1 MIEPTTG
8 PESPRKAQA
17 VGARPFTPRALVAS
31 VLVAAIAGGAVA
43 TGVTL
48 GILRLQARTNP
59 QTVDLGNGVT
69 ISEDSAT
76 ASVAEKASPAVA
88 SVVTREATLTHGSGF
103 VVTSDGFVV
112 TNVAVI
118 ANSQALTVVLGSD
131 HRRHDAR
138 LVDADCQTGLAVLKV
153 DQVSN
158 LPTLSFGDS
167 SSLRL
172 GQNVVVLGGSLN
184 DRSAARGIVSGLH
197 SSLLVND
204 LRGGGGES
212 QLSNAIST
220 DAAIDSGTSG
230 GPLLNVG
237 GQVVGLTVSAVRE
250 AQPIGLALPATDLQP
265 EVEQIVQAGQLVV
278 PTMDVQARDVAVD
291 EAAVRGVAAGARI
304 TSVTPGGLAE
314 RAGLRAG
321 DVITQIDDQKLD
333 DAHPLAP
340 VLRGR
345 FKPDQRV
352 TVSYARG
359 GSTGQVQLT
368 LRGEHPT
375 CP

>member
-1 MIEPTTG
+1 M
-8 PESPRKAQA
+8 
-17 VGARPFTPRALVAS
+17 
-31 VLVAAIAGGAVA
+31 LVAAIVGGAVA

-59 QTVDLGNGVT
+59 QSVDLGNGVT

-76 ASVAEKASPAVA
+76 TSVAQKAAPAVV
-88 SVVTREATLTHGSGF
+88 SIVTRESTLTHGSGF
-103 VVTSDGFVV
+103 VVTSDGYLV
-112 TNVAVI
+112 TNVGVI
-118 ANSQALTVVLGSD
+118 ANSQGLTVVLGSD

-158 LPTLSFGDS
+158 LPTLPFGDS

-184 DRSAARGIVSGLH
+184 DRSATRGIVSGLH
-197 SSLLVND
+197 GTLVVND
-204 LRGGGGES
+204 VRGGGGES
-212 QLSNAIST
+212 QFGNVVTT
-220 DAAIDSGTSG
+220 DAGIDGGTSG

-237 GQVVGLTVSAVRE
+237 GQVVGLTMSAVRQ
-250 AQPIGLALPATDLQP
+250 AQPVGFALAASDLQP
-265 EVEQIVQAGQLVV
+265 EVEQIVQTGQLVV
-278 PTMDVQARDVAVD
+278 PSLDAQARDVGVD
-291 EAAVRGVAAGARI
+291 EAAARNVTTGARI
-304 TSVTPGGLAE
+304 TSVDAGGPAD
-314 RAGLRAG
+314 RAGLKAG

-340 VLRGR
+340 LLRSR

-368 LRGEHPT
+368 LRGAHPT

>member
-1 MIEPTTG
+1 VIEPTTG

-17 VGARPFTPRALVAS
+17 AGARPFTPRALVAS
-31 VLVAAIAGGAVA
+31 VLVAAIVGGAVA

-48 GILRLQARTNP
+48 GVLRLQARTNP

-76 ASVAEKASPAVA
+76 ASVAEKAAPAVV
-88 SVVTREATLTHGSGF
+88 SIVTRESTLAHGSGF
-103 VVTSDGFVV
+103 VVTSDGYLV

-131 HRRHDAR
+131 HSRHDAR

-184 DRSAARGIVSGLH
+184 DRSAARGIVSGVH
-197 SSLLVND
+197 GSLVVND

-220 DAAIDSGTSG
+220 DATIDSGTSG

-237 GQVVGLTVSAVRE
+237 GQVVGLSVSAVRQ
-250 AQPIGLALPATDLQP
+250 AQPLGVALPASDLQP
-265 EVEQIVQAGQLVV
+265 EVEQIVQTGQLVV
-278 PTMDVQARDVAVD
+278 PTLDVQARDVGVA
-291 EAAVRGVAAGARI
+291 EAAVRGSAAGARI
-304 TSVTPGGLAE
+304 TAVTAGGLAD
-314 RAGLRAG
+314 RAGLKAG

-333 DAHPLAP
+333 DAHPLTP
-340 VLRGR
+340 VLRDR

-359 GSTGQVQLT
+359 GSVSQVQLT